1 MKNPFVE
8 FCELCDKHF
17 CKTIKLRSVRWLGML
32 TCIARKSC
40 ETYFAFKK
48 LFFIRLLI
56 WKTMISKL
64 ANLDIHVWNNYWD
77 YLDLPSLMQF
87 NDPHLFVH
95 LALLLCRFVQPSLV
109 LQVKR
114 GEISHDQTKGEVMK
128 DDNILDKKL
137 CWFVG
142 FLNFYCFLVRCEV
155 ISLLEEN
162 ETINKRQPETFC

>member
-1 MKNPFVE
+1 MK
-8 FCELCDKHF
+8 KG
-17 CKTIKLRSVRWLGML
+17 I
-32 TCIARKSC
+32 
-40 ETYFAFKK
+40 
-48 LFFIRLLI
+48 
-56 WKTMISKL
+56 L
-64 ANLDIHVWNNYWD
+64 ANLDIHYWNNYLD
-77 YLDLPSLMQF
+77 YLDLPSLMHF

-114 GEISHDQTKGEVMK
+114 GEISRDQTKGEVMK